1 MTQYGRGIFMKKQRV
16 MGILSLILGIF
27 LLFAGIYALSHLR
40 TTFAGMTVFYGV
52 LAVFTGIV
60 DIVSCAKMDYS
71 TGFVPVIGLASGA
84 FSIAAGVMLLFHP
97 AAGGISLMILFPI
110 WFIAHC
116 VSELARLPY
125 IRYERGEGYYIFALA
140 VNIIG
145 LILGAMLLF
154 SPFLSLFSLPVITG
168 VYLVLLGIDS
178 IVLGVQNIV
187 Q

>member
-1 MTQYGRGIFMKKQRV
+1 MKRQRA
-16 MGILSLILGIF
+16 MGILGLILGIF
-27 LLFAGIYALSHLR
+27 LLFAGIYALSHPR

-60 DIVSCAKMDYS
+60 DIVFYARMDRS
-71 TGFVPVIGLASGA
+71 TGFGPVTALISGVL
-84 FSIAAGVMLLFHP
+84 SIAAGVMLLFHP

-116 VSELARLPY
+116 VSELARLTY

-154 SPFLSLFSLPVITG
+154 SPFLSRFSLPVITG
-168 VYLVLLGIDS
+168 AYLVLLGINS

>member
-1 MTQYGRGIFMKKQRV
+1 
-16 MGILSLILGIF
+16 
-27 LLFAGIYALSHLR
+27 
-40 TTFAGMTVFYGV
+40 
-52 LAVFTGIV
+52 
-60 DIVSCAKMDYS
+60 
-71 TGFVPVIGLASGA
+71 
-84 FSIAAGVMLLFHP
+84 
-97 AAGGISLMILFPI
+97 MILFPI

-116 VSELARLPY
+116 VSELARLPC
-125 IRYERGEGYYIFALA
+125 IHYERGEGYYIFALA

-168 VYLVLLGIDS
+168 AYLVLLGINS